1 MLNNTIKLP
10 LPSDQLPLKYPMR
23 KGLLPDEF
31 EKIYAPFSNAITGI
45 PIVKTE
51 KIKVNG
57 ELYAKVD
64 FEE

>member
-1 MLNNTIKLP
+1 
-10 LPSDQLPLKYPMR
+10 MR

-45 PIVKTE
+45 PIVKTK